1 MTKISVFLP
10 NPPKNSELMNLHEN
24 KQVFISQDVLQP
36 VSCYC
41 NPQIHDNMKHV
52 CCYSKIFVKYVYT
65 FDLEC

>member
-41 NPQIHDNMKHV
+41 NPQIH
-52 CCYSKIFVKYVYT
+52 
-65 FDLEC
+65 